1 MAYTEKQAR
10 EFIDKMAPM
19 IVAEGTKRGYKIF
32 STAIAQAIIEG
43 AAGTSLLASKY
54 HNHFG
59 MKCGPAWFG
68 NSVNL
73 QTKEEYQKGV
83 LSSISSNFRVY
94 EDDRE
99 GVKGYYNF
107 INTKR
112 YMNLKQAVTYQQYA
126 EMIKADGY
134 ATSSTYVDTLCKTV
148 EKYGLMKYDA
158 IKASAP
164 LKKDILIA
172 QASIGE
178 SGIRGQIA
186 GNQTGREL
194 NIRKY
199 YKHKQGWRLFRYP
212 DAVVQNKIAFA
223 ALNGVNNDRIGYD
236 QLPSN
241 RNSLFTAAQKYGY
254 DPGAVKVDVETDCS
268 AFVRCCIAYAGHVLP
283 DFSTYSEP
291 DILKKFGFVEMNFDQ
306 DTGNGL
312 LIGDILVTK
321 GKGHTCMVVQA

>member
-1 MAYTEKQAR
+1 MAT
-10 EFIDKMAPM
+10 
-19 IVAEGTKRGYKIF
+19 
-32 STAIAQAIIEG
+32 
-43 AAGTSLLASKY
+43 
-54 HNHFG
+54 
-59 MKCGPAWFG
+59 
-68 NSVNL
+68 
-73 QTKEEYQKGV
+73 
-83 LSSISSNFRVY
+83 VY
-94 EDDRE
+94 I
-99 GVKGYYNF
+99 GG
-107 INTKR
+107 
-112 YMNLKQAVTYQQYA
+112 
-126 EMIKADGY
+126 
-134 ATSSTYVDTLCKTV
+134 
-148 EKYGLMKYDA
+148 
-158 IKASAP
+158 
-164 LKKDILIA
+164 
-172 QASIGE
+172 ASIDENGKAH
-178 SGIRGQIA
+178 GGKA